1 MRFLQII
8 INSYL
13 LQFLTSSGR
22 QILQE
27 KHLIEVIKGKVQLR
41 SITFIS
47 SSTRNNSGR
56 MYLSPIKPVC
66 TELSSGVF
74 IGKGFVRSKNS
85 AMEGKFYDSQ

>member
-47 SSTRNNSGR
+47 
-56 MYLSPIKPVC
+56 
-66 TELSSGVF
+66 
-74 IGKGFVRSKNS
+74 
-85 AMEGKFYDSQ
+85 